1 MKETDCYHCLQAS
14 QTRRDF
20 LRVGTLGFLGISHS
34 DFLRFGSAQAFAANN
49 ADSAASSPAKAQSV
63 ILIWLEGGISHLDS
77 WDLKGNSGFKAISTN
92 APGVQ
97 VCEIFPNVAKH
108 MDKLSIV
115 RSMKTA
121 ERNHPQGTIETLT
134 GHRPNPALKFP
145 SFGSIVSKELGLRNN
160 MPPFVVVPTPTEGD
174 FFNYQEA
181 YQAAFIGSEYDGMIL
196 PDPSKPDFHL
206 PNLSLPKSLTTEAIE
221 DRHTMLSIVDRHF
234 RQKEELAEFAKM
246 DAFEEQ
252 ALKMLLDP
260 RVKQAF
266 DLSQESEKTKDQY
279 GRNRV
284 GQSVLLARRL
294 VEAGCRFVT
303 AAGYKHGQWDTH
315 GDNDRLLRGTL
326 APLLDQTLS
335 TLMEDLKQRGLL
347 NSTVVL
353 VTGEFGRTPVIN
365 PKGGRDH
372 WPDCWSLLVG
382 GGGIRGGSVV
392 GASDKAG
399 AYVAERPVSIGDLYA
414 TVYKAM
420 GIDWTKT
427 YMSPIARPVYIANG
441 FEDTLGIPLKELI

>member
-1 MKETDCYHCLQAS
+1 MKTICGHCRGIP

-20 LRVGTLGFLGISHS
+20 LRVGALSFLGINLG
-34 DFLRFGSAQAFAANN
+34 DFLRHRSAGTLALAGPAAV
-49 ADSAASSPAKAQSV
+49 SSEAKAQSV

-77 WDLKGNSGFKAISTN
+77 WDVKANSGFRPVATN
-92 APGVQ
+92 ANGVQ
-97 VCEIFPNVAKH
+97 VSEVFPGIAKH
-108 MDKLSIV
+108 MDSLSII
-115 RSMKTA
+115 RSMKSD
-121 ERNHPQGTIETLT
+121 ERNHPQGTIQTLT

-145 SFGSIVSKELGLRNN
+145 SFGSIVSKERGARNN

-181 YQAAFIGSEYDGMIL
+181 YQASFIGSEYDAMVL
-196 PDPSKPDFHL
+196 PDPSQPNFQL
-206 PNLSLPKSLTTEAIE
+206 PNLNLPKTLSVDAIH
-221 DRHTMLSIVDRHF
+221 DRRTMLGIVDRHF
-234 RQKEELAEFAKM
+234 RQKENLAEFVKM
-246 DAFEEQ
+246 DAFQEQ

-260 RVKQAF
+260 KVKEAF
-266 DLSQESEKTKDQY
+266 DLSRESDKTKDRY
-279 GRNRV
+279 GRHRV

-315 GDNDRLLRGTL
+315 DDNDKRLRDTL
-326 APLLDQTLS
+326 APLLDRSLS
-335 TLMEDLKQRGLL
+335 ALMEDLKQRGLL
-347 NSTVVL
+347 ESTVVL

-382 GGGIRGGSVV
+382 GGGIRGGCIV
-392 GASDKAG
+392 GASDKDG
-399 AYVAERPVSIGDLYA
+399 ATVAERPVSIGDLYA
-414 TVYKAM
+414 TVYKAL
-420 GIDWTKT
+420 GIEWTKS

-441 FEDTLGIPLKELI
+441 FDDTLGTPLKELI